1 MADVS
6 TFVIGGETINVYDK
20 TARTQAAQA
29 SSKADAAT
37 QTANNAS
44 SKADAAS
51 AKVDEIA
58 GLSRLE
64 VSYDETSKT
73 ITITTGNHE
82 G

>member
-1 MADVS
+1 MPDVS

-20 TARTQAAQA
+20 NARTQAAQA
-29 SSKADAAT
+29 SSKADVAT

-58 GLSRLE
+58 SLSRLE
-64 VSYDETSKT
+64 VSYDEASKT
-73 ITITTGNHE
+73 ITITTGNHA